1 VQENVIF
8 ALIFAHFYFGRGF
21 IINRLARLS
30 VTESLLPKVGDCRD
44 IGAWLEGDSTVGKS
58 KPVSADHAQISNR
71 KTLADFRQTY
81 DKTTI
86 VPTKV
91 KAALK
96 LLGASGWEYEVPF
109 ARSAGVSLSDLSNFR
124 EMFADYIVTLN
135 RENKRAWAGSPA
147 TAKQMREML

>member
-1 VQENVIF
+1 MTKPEAQA
-8 ALIFAHFYFGRGF
+8 ALAKYGSTRAMARALHVGRHT
-21 IINRLARLS
+21 IS
-30 VTESLLPKVGDCRD
+30 
-44 IGAWLEGDSTVGKS
+44 AWLKGASTVGKS
-58 KPVSADHAQISNR
+58 KPVSLDHAPIGNR

-81 DKTTI
+81 DKATI
-86 VPTKV
+86 VPNKV
-91 KAALK
+91 RAALK